1 MIVTQE
7 TLFFIY
13 GVGGDGIHT
22 LRILSEA
29 GMHIAGFIDQRA
41 AEIGSFGDQPVFT
54 PQAAYAVSPN
64 AVVIVTIKNVF
75 THQEVASSLH
85 ALGFLHIIFKP
96 LGVLRGAGSEA
107 ERHIS
112 ALHDTLIVQRQCLG
126 SGAMLPQALSTAS
139 RNFEDKLAIS
149 KSEEG
154 VTAWIPSELIFNH
167 SQQDAV
173 LSEIN
178 MPLFFPLVGMYRGL
192 LADGAASEYWRE
204 DLLVYASDWLAKN
217 DMPLTP
223 GQADSL
229 LHSRVGVFH
238 EMNRLFEAN
247 ISFFTHNAPKVVMP
261 AMGRFTMESSGRNR
275 VAFLIAKNFRFIP
288 LSMSL
293 EAYEQWNAPAHTA
306 PLMEYLRAHPARPF
320 APVPHPFFAD
330 IAVDFPEYTR
340 LFLLRIAGDMVRTA
354 YKQTIVSH
362 GSLRIFDDKAAK
374 HSIRSTAL
382 NVLLQDGG
390 TASRYFS
397 SLGFACA
404 RIVDPAWDKD
414 QILAQHVD
422 SLFACSA
429 APTTQHAPI
438 LLLDSS
444 ASREL
449 ADPLLDNAHTV
460 YFLQRNKQAAP
471 VQLLK
476 NFRMQRTL
484 FDTFCHGGRI
494 TASQFVRL
502 GQA

>member
-1 MIVTQE
+1 
-7 TLFFIY
+7 
-13 GVGGDGIHT
+13 
-22 LRILSEA
+22 
-29 GMHIAGFIDQRA
+29 
-41 AEIGSFGDQPVFT
+41 
-54 PQAAYAVSPN
+54 
-64 AVVIVTIKNVF
+64 
-75 THQEVASSLH
+75 
-85 ALGFLHIIFKP
+85 
-96 LGVLRGAGSEA
+96 
-107 ERHIS
+107 
-112 ALHDTLIVQRQCLG
+112 
-126 SGAMLPQALSTAS
+126 
-139 RNFEDKLAIS
+139 
-149 KSEEG
+149 
-154 VTAWIPSELIFNH
+154 
-167 SQQDAV
+167 
-173 LSEIN
+173 
-178 MPLFFPLVGMYRGL
+178 
-192 LADGAASEYWRE
+192 
-204 DLLVYASDWLAKN
+204 
-217 DMPLTP
+217 
-223 GQADSL
+223 
-229 LHSRVGVFH
+229 
-238 EMNRLFEAN
+238 
-247 ISFFTHNAPKVVMP
+247 
-261 AMGRFTMESSGRNR
+261 MGRFTMESSGRNR

>member
-1 MIVTQE
+1 
-7 TLFFIY
+7 
-13 GVGGDGIHT
+13 
-22 LRILSEA
+22 
-29 GMHIAGFIDQRA
+29 
-41 AEIGSFGDQPVFT
+41 
-54 PQAAYAVSPN
+54 
-64 AVVIVTIKNVF
+64 
-75 THQEVASSLH
+75 
-85 ALGFLHIIFKP
+85 
-96 LGVLRGAGSEA
+96 
-107 ERHIS
+107 
-112 ALHDTLIVQRQCLG
+112 
-126 SGAMLPQALSTAS
+126 
-139 RNFEDKLAIS
+139 
-149 KSEEG
+149 
-154 VTAWIPSELIFNH
+154 
-167 SQQDAV
+167 
-173 LSEIN
+173 
-178 MPLFFPLVGMYRGL
+178 
-192 LADGAASEYWRE
+192 
-204 DLLVYASDWLAKN
+204 
-217 DMPLTP
+217 
-223 GQADSL
+223 
-229 LHSRVGVFH
+229 
-238 EMNRLFEAN
+238 MNRLFEAN

-320 APVPHPFFAD
+320 APVPHPFFAE

-382 NVLLQDGG
+382 KVLLQDGG

-449 ADPLLDNAHTV
+449 ADPLLDNAPTV